1 MKYFNST
8 LGIFAACLCIFV
20 TPNCLAESIEKN
32 FIHTGPI
39 TQASFNTFQ
48 SAVNAGNVLGIE
60 LHDSNGAS
68 DWAPLLIKQYGE
80 LIVRHQLPTYVKG
93 NCSSACAA
101 IFLFGKK
108 KFFLAAN
115 EGSKTFLHFHPVAYI
130 FNDQTDTSSTQE
142 ILHEILLRNSE
153 YPDLK
158 VLDWMYKVKDRFGG
172 VLVFRDV
179 KKAGGQIFF
188 QEKYGAALVP
198 LSPYTIDKLGI
209 TIE

>member
-1 MKYFNST
+1 MKFFNHI
-8 LGIFAACLCIFV
+8 LGIFAVYSGVFV
-20 TPNCLAESIEKN
+20 APNCLAESIEKN

-39 TQASFNTFQ
+39 TQDSFNHFQ
-48 SAVNAGNVLGIE
+48 SAVNAGNVPGIE

-108 KFFLAAN
+108 KIFLAAN
-115 EGSKTFLHFHPVAYI
+115 EGGKTFLHFHPVAYI
-130 FNDQTDTSSTQE
+130 FNDETDINSTQE
-142 ILHEILLRNSE
+142 IILEILRNNPDS
-153 YPDLK
+153 PDLK

-172 VLVFRDV
+172 VLVFRDI
-179 KKAGGQIFF
+179 KKTGGQIFF
-188 QEKYGAALVP
+188 QEKYGAGLVP